1 MSVIPKPA
9 PTRDAV
15 LTAVSDGRTTVPA
28 LIAATGRTRCA
39 VNHAVCQLR
48 ARGLVTGTSR
58 DGSLAVTT
66 AGRAA
71 LAGDTSSASKAG
83 GRPTT
88 SHLVLALVERG
99 ADTVAV
105 MARATGMN
113 GTTVAATVRNLV
125 VAGRLER
132 TRRGWS
138 YRLTGLGAEVLDEY
152 TRTWGPPSAL
162 PDAESIRRAADA
174 EHCRAAA
181 RRPGPAPRRRT
192 VGRTGP
198 IERAKPEPPAAR
210 PAREA
215 PKRTPVR
222 LGPVA
227 RRRPPFEPPAPTAPL
242 RGYDSDHG
250 LPANPAAAK
259 YGRRTRRPT

>member
-58 DGSLAVTT
+58 NGSLAVTA
-66 AGRAA
+66 AGRAV
-71 LAGDTSSASKAG
+71 LAGDTGPASKAG

-99 ADTVAV
+99 AATVAV
-105 MARATGMN
+105 MARATGMG

-132 TRRGWS
+132 ARGWS
-138 YRLTGLGAEVLDEY
+138 YRLTGFGAEVLDEY
-152 TRTWGPPSAL
+152 TRTWGPPSGL
-162 PDAESIRRAADA
+162 PDAGSIRRAVDA
-174 EHCRAAA
+174 ERRRTAA
-181 RRPGPAPRRRT
+181 RRPGPVSRRRS
-192 VGRTGP
+192 VERTGP
-198 IERAKPEPPAAR
+198 IERAKPDAPVAR

-215 PKRTPVR
+215 PKRAPVR

>member
-83 GRPTT
+83 GRPPT
-88 SHLVLALVERG
+88 SHLVLALVE
-99 ADTVAV
+99 
-105 MARATGMN
+105 
-113 GTTVAATVRNLV
+113 
-125 VAGRLER
+125 
-132 TRRGWS
+132 
-138 YRLTGLGAEVLDEY
+138 
-152 TRTWGPPSAL
+152 PSAT
-162 PDAESIRRAADA
+162 SWW
-174 EHCRAAA
+174 
-181 RRPGPAPRRRT
+181 PGAWS
-192 VGRTGP
+192 
-198 IERAKPEPPAAR
+198 A
-210 PAREA
+210 
-215 PKRTPVR
+215 
-222 LGPVA
+222 
-227 RRRPPFEPPAPTAPL
+227 
-242 RGYDSDHG
+242 
-250 LPANPAAAK
+250 PAAA
-259 YGRRTRRPT
+259 GPTG

>member
-88 SHLVLALVERG
+88 SHL
-99 ADTVAV
+99 
-105 MARATGMN
+105 
-113 GTTVAATVRNLV
+113 
-125 VAGRLER
+125 
-132 TRRGWS
+132 RR
-138 YRLTGLGAEVLDEY
+138 
-152 TRTWGPPSAL
+152 
-162 PDAESIRRAADA
+162 
-174 EHCRAAA
+174 
-181 RRPGPAPRRRT
+181 RRPTPGLS
-192 VGRTGP
+192 
-198 IERAKPEPPAAR
+198 PAAR
-210 PAREA
+210 PRWPSWPAR
-215 PKRTPVR
+215 
-222 LGPVA
+222 
-227 RRRPPFEPPAPTAPL
+227 PA
-242 RGYDSDHG
+242 
-250 LPANPAAAK
+250 
-259 YGRRTRRPT
+259 

>member
-99 ADTVAV
+99 AATVAV

-125 VAGRLER
+125 VAGRLKR
-132 TRRGWS
+132 TRGWS
-138 YRLTGLGAEVLDEY
+138 YRLTGSGAEVLDEY

-174 EHCRAAA
+174 AQPVC
-181 RRPGPAPRRRT
+181 G
-192 VGRTGP
+192 
-198 IERAKPEPPAAR
+198 AR
-210 PAREA
+210 PS
-215 PKRTPVR
+215 T
-222 LGPVA
+222 
-227 RRRPPFEPPAPTAPL
+227 
-242 RGYDSDHG
+242 
-250 LPANPAAAK
+250 
-259 YGRRTRRPT
+259 